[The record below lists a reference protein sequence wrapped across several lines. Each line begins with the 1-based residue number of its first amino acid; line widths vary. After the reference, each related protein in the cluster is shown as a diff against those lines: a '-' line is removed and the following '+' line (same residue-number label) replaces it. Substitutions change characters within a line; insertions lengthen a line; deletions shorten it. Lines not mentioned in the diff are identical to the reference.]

1 MTKSFDEEEII
12 NDALVILN
20 IKKPP
25 LFIDLF
31 IKREVHAYF
40 VKKMGSLSFIVY
52 GTEKTG
58 TNGE

>member
-31 IKREVHAYF
+31 TEREVHAYF